1 MENKAPLKLQL
12 RLPRLTPDEEK
23 ALTEALQEVYSR
35 GYADAKEQL
44 CKECSYKEY
53 YARVASQNDC
63 NDCGSARTCTYAPK
77 AGSIVRINCPLWR
90 PKG

>member
-1 MENKAPLKLQL
+1 MENKAPLKLQV

-23 ALTEALQEVYSR
+23 ALTDALQEVYSR

-63 NDCGSARTCTYAPK
+63 NDCGISRNCPHVPR
-77 AGSIVRINCPLWR
+77 AGKIVRINCPLWR
-90 PKG
+90 PK